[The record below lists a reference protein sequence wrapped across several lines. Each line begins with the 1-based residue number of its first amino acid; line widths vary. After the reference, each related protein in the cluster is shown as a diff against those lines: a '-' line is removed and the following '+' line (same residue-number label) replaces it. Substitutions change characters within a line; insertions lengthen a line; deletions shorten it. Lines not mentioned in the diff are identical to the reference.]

1 MKISYRKFVFQ
12 TIATELYKQLPK
24 TKKKHI
30 KLVSTGV
37 DVVLKIDDEVY
48 VLWGLCIIFSFVFCC
63 AKEGRVAECNESDV
77 GTLKILRQ
85 EEIVDKIVDKK
96 RMNFLVN
103 LYCSLLFSRKE
114 IIKFTE
120 VALV

>member
-37 DVVLKIDDEVY
+37 DVVLKIDAEVY
-48 VLWGLCIIFSFVFCC
+48 VS
-63 AKEGRVAECNESDV
+63 
-77 GTLKILRQ
+77 
-85 EEIVDKIVDKK
+85 
-96 RMNFLVN
+96 
-103 LYCSLLFSRKE
+103 
-114 IIKFTE
+114 
-120 VALV
+120 

>member
-1 MKISYRKFVFQ
+1 M
-12 TIATELYKQLPK
+12 
-24 TKKKHI
+24 
-30 KLVSTGV
+30 
-37 DVVLKIDDEVY
+37 VLKIDDEVY
-48 VLWGLCIIFSFVFCC
+48 VSWGLCIIFPFVFCC

-103 LYCSLLFSRKE
+103 LYCSLLFSSKE